1 LLNYRIQ
8 GKGTT
13 CVFLHG
19 FLESI
24 SMWNYLPLSEL
35 NTTNIFIDLPGHG
48 DSSLEDRQ
56 EPSIE
61 FMAAEVEKI
70 LIQQNVEKF
79 HIIGHSMGGLCCLML
94 KEKMP
99 NCEKV
104 VLLNSNYWADSKTK
118 QKDRDRVSKIAY
130 KAKDYFL
137 LEAIPN
143 LFSDRKKY
151 KKEINILIEEAKEI
165 SSEAIVYA
173 SLAMKNRN
181 DFTAL
186 LNDKD
191 FIILHGTLDNFVQIG
206 QFDLELVGCSHFHEI
221 PEAGHMSH
229 IENSDKVIETIKK
242 YLN

>member
-1 LLNYRIQ
+1 MLNYRIQ

-79 HIIGHSMGGLCCLML
+79 HIIGHSMGGYVALML

>member
-1 LLNYRIQ
+1 
-8 GKGTT
+8 
-13 CVFLHG
+13 
-19 FLESI
+19 
-24 SMWNYLPLSEL
+24 MWDYLPISEL

-61 FMAAEVEKI
+61 FMADEVEKI
-70 LIQQNVEKF
+70 LIQQDVEKF
-79 HIIGHSMGGLCCLML
+79 HIVGHSMGGYVALML
-94 KEKMP
+94 KAKMS
-99 NCEKV
+99 NCDKV
-104 VLLNSNYWADSKTK
+104 ILLNSNYWADSKTK

-151 KKEINILIEEAKEI
+151 KKEINKLIEEAKEI
-165 SSEAIVYA
+165 SSEEIAYA

-186 LNDKD
+186 LNDKEY
-191 FIILHGTLDNFVQIG
+191 IILHGTLDNFVQIG
-206 QFDLELVGCSHFHEI
+206 QFDLELIGRSHFHEI

-229 IENSDKVIETIKK
+229 IENSSEVMDTLKK

>member
-1 LLNYRIQ
+1 
-8 GKGTT
+8 
-13 CVFLHG
+13 
-19 FLESI
+19 
-24 SMWNYLPLSEL
+24 MWDYLPLSEL

-48 DSSLEDRQ
+48 DSSLDDRQ

-61 FMAAEVEKI
+61 FMADEVEKI
-70 LIQQNVEKF
+70 LIQQDVEKF
-79 HIIGHSMGGLCCLML
+79 HIVGHSMGGYVALML
-94 KEKMP
+94 KAKMS

-104 VLLNSNYWADSKTK
+104 ILLNSNYWADSKTK

-151 KKEINILIEEAKEI
+151 KEEIHKLIDEAKEI
-165 SSEAIVYA
+165 SSEAIAYA

-186 LNDKD
+186 LNDKEYL
-191 FIILHGTLDNFVQIG
+191 ILHGALDKLVQIE
-206 QFDLELVGCSHFHEI
+206 QYDQDLIGESHFHEI

-229 IENSDKVIETIKK
+229 IENSSEVIDALKK